1 MKNDKYQVVLIRH
14 GFSLANQL
22 KSLSGQSD
30 VPLLEKGRKELVE
43 FRKKYNYIDTD
54 IYYSSDLM
62 RCTSTFNA
70 LFGPEK
76 KLNGTFKELREIHF
90 YKKENQFFEDRVQL
104 SKMFDLWLENDPS
117 TRDIESFDSIKDRM
131 TKMFYKT
138 LDDLK
143 TNNKKS
149 ATIVTHSC
157 AMKCLLIGIG
167 AFKKSQFREIVTNN
181 GQGFVLNVDFDDD
194 LKINECVNLF
204 DYLK

>member
-1 MKNDKYQVVLIRH
+1 MENNKYQIVLIRH

-43 FRKKYNYIDTD
+43 YRNKYNYIDTD
-54 IYYSSDLM
+54 IFYSSDLM
-62 RCTSTFNA
+62 RCTSTFDA
-70 LFGPEK
+70 LYGPK
-76 KLNGTFKELREIHF
+76 RKLDGTFKELREIHF
-90 YKKENQFFEDRVQL
+90 YEKENNFFEDRTKL
-104 SKMFDLWLENDPS
+104 AKMFDLWLDDDPS
-117 TRDIESFDSIKDRM
+117 TRDIESFDNIKDRM

-143 TNNKKS
+143 TSNKKS

-157 AMKCLLIGIG
+157 AMKCMLIGIG
-167 AFKKSQFREIVTNN
+167 AFSKDQFREIITNN
-181 GQGFVLNVDFDDD
+181 GQGFVLNVDYSNK

-204 DYLK
+204 DYIK